1 MDCNKDFK
9 QLEDFFTKSMES
21 FSNRLKQAVNKG
33 TTDIRD
39 LENDYNTF
47 KGDILNI
54 LQNIKTMLVNVD
66 NRIDTIEVDSRRNVL
81 LIHGIP
87 EKKEESVTGEV
98 KTVLKTL
105 KLNDE
110 IFSENIEE
118 CHRFGLPKSDQTRR
132 PRPVVVKFNNYTF
145 KQAVWGAKKN
155 LKGTNFMITEFLT
168 KNRLNIYNEARKVFG
183 NHKCWTT
190 NGLIRVVTPD
200 GKKQVITTQA
210 QIEGFRRNQNH
221 TSGYSTRSRI
231 R

>member
-33 TTDIRD
+33 STDIRD
-39 LENDYNTF
+39 LENHYNTF

-66 NRIDTIEVDSRRNVL
+66 NRIDTIEMDSRRNVL

-105 KLNDE
+105 KLNDD

-168 KNRLNIYNEARKVFG
+168 K
-183 NHKCWTT
+183 T
-190 NGLIRVVTPD
+190 GLIYIMKPGKYLVTINV
-200 GKKQVITTQA
+200 GQLMV
-210 QIEGFRRNQNH
+210 
-221 TSGYSTRSRI
+221 
-231 R
+231 